1 MNEIAESFMHP
12 VLNKTIREL
21 LRICPDTSAVEPF

>member
-1 MNEIAESFMHP
+1 VRHP

-21 LRICPDTSAVEPF
+21 LDALEPGQIVRKLKP